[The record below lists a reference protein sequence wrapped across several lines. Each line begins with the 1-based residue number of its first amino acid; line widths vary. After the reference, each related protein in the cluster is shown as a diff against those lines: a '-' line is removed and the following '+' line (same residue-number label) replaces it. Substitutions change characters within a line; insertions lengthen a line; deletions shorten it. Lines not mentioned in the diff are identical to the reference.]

1 VEEEEVEAAV
11 CACHTRR
18 SAVSGRQRYLP
29 IHRPAAALLSSA
41 GRGSAS
47 DAAAPVIL
55 IGAPVEQ
62 EHDTTDGI
70 RVGYLCWLSGRDR
83 LIDSDSEKGLS
94 GLMKSAVA
102 AAWERRIDQ
111 PHSPGAFRRIGNLEP
126 CGQENLNAVRAVFVC
141 LLHHVQDASGFDALS
156 LQIAWG
162 TAALLQLVYLFGQA
176 WIYEPW
182 FDWTPLQPVD
192 PAV

>member
-1 VEEEEVEAAV
+1 MEEEEVEAAV

-62 EHDTTDGI
+62 EMTRLMASAWATS
-70 RVGYLCWLSGRDR
+70 VGCQ
-83 LIDSDSEKGLS
+83 
-94 GLMKSAVA
+94 A
-102 AAWERRIDQ
+102 A
-111 PHSPGAFRRIGNLEP
+111 
-126 CGQENLNAVRAVFVC
+126 
-141 LLHHVQDASGFDALS
+141 
-156 LQIAWG
+156 
-162 TAALLQLVYLFGQA
+162 TA
-176 WIYEPW
+176 
-182 FDWTPLQPVD
+182 
-192 PAV
+192 